1 MPSERRPSHVADLLL
16 KGNLVC
22 SPTPVQAFHFKL
34 DQARR
39 RCDPYLVF
47 CLQAAVQH
55 SDQMPSLSL
64 SDRIAH
70 LLGSTAFLRREEAP
84 TLLLIC
90 PRLTLF
96 LFLYFHHCMQTHGT
110 FFLQLRRMMNST
122 RGDPTL
128 ACASDYPRGAG
139 IKTSSSG
146 VRWPGRT
153 QAPPWGWLYRAG
165 YAPRHLLG
173 RTGGTPHQ
181 VHHRLN
187 QKQTWILSSLLRRL
201 SPTAA
206 RQGSDHVEHGN
217 HIWLGGQ
224 LLLPHWTS
232 LLHGSQG
239 DGLHVPAWR

>member
-1 MPSERRPSHVADLLL
+1 MTITCSRPTFEGESCLLAHTRAGFPFQVRPDQSPVRPISGIL
-16 KGNLVC
+16 LASRSATFRPDAFPLRPHRPPFRLDRIPPQGGGSNFTPYL
-22 SPTPVQAFHFKL
+22 SPTHPFFVLLFSPLHANS
-34 DQARR
+34 R
-39 RCDPYLVF
+39 
-47 CLQAAVQH
+47 
-55 SDQMPSLSL
+55 
-64 SDRIAH
+64 H
-70 LLGSTAFLRREEAP
+70 L
-84 TLLLIC
+84 
-90 PRLTLF
+90 
-96 LFLYFHHCMQTHGT
+96 

-128 ACASDYPRGAG
+128 ACASDYPRRAG

-146 VRWPGRT
+146 VRWPGWT
-153 QAPPWGWLYRAG
+153 QAPPWGWLYWAG

-224 LLLPHWTS
+224 LLLSHWTS

>member
-1 MPSERRPSHVADLLL
+1 MP
-16 KGNLVC
+16 
-22 SPTPVQAFHFKL
+22 
-34 DQARR
+34 
-39 RCDPYLVF
+39 
-47 CLQAAVQH
+47 
-55 SDQMPSLSL
+55 SL

-90 PRLTLF
+90 PQLTLF
-96 LFLYFHHCMQTHGT
+96 CSSIFIIACKLTAP

-128 ACASDYPRGAG
+128 ACASDYPRRAG

-146 VRWPGRT
+146 VRWPGWT
-153 QAPPWGWLYRAG
+153 QAPPWGWLYWAG

-224 LLLPHWTS
+224 LLLSHWTS

-239 DGLHVPAWR
+239 DGLDVPAWR

>member
-22 SPTPVQAFHFKL
+22 SPTTVQAFHFKL

-90 PRLTLF
+90 PQLTLF
-96 LFLYFHHCMQTHGT
+96 LFFYFHHGRGPFPFNSHDHIGIVTTDVPIENTAMKQPCVVYVT
-110 FFLQLRRMMNST
+110 FLVKIIFLK
-122 RGDPTL
+122 P
-128 ACASDYPRGAG
+128 Y
-139 IKTSSSG
+139 
-146 VRWPGRT
+146 
-153 QAPPWGWLYRAG
+153 
-165 YAPRHLLG
+165 
-173 RTGGTPHQ
+173 
-181 VHHRLN
+181 
-187 QKQTWILSSLLRRL
+187 
-201 SPTAA
+201 
-206 RQGSDHVEHGN
+206 
-217 HIWLGGQ
+217 
-224 LLLPHWTS
+224 
-232 LLHGSQG
+232 
-239 DGLHVPAWR
+239 